1 MSYPQLFKTFIENT
15 NEKQLLR
22 EHVQK
27 TIAEYEVDS
36 ILDIGP
42 GNGTLSIPLSQQV
55 DEYLGVEKKQKF
67 VEELREAGLKII
79 HDTFPVDLDR
89 KFGLVL
95 ISHSFPYEQEKYKKF
110 LRTAYAYVMKEGVLV
125 LITFRGK
132 KNEDWQHIQELL
144 GENSKAPQHRR
155 WLKQL
160 HNFLQSLGKTKV
172 NHVNSSVSCSSVDG
186 LYDALGF
193 VFSNGNAKK
202 LQKWKE
208 EETKI
213 KAYLS
218 KHHKHKEGRYSVS
231 CTHSY
236 FTVCG

>member
-1 MSYPQLFKTFIENT
+1 MSYSQVFKTFIENT

-22 EHVQK
+22 EHIQK

-42 GNGTLSIPLSQQV
+42 GNGTLSVPLSQQV

-67 VEELREAGLKII
+67 VEELREAGLEIV
-79 HDTFPVDLDR
+79 HDSFPVDLDR

-95 ISHSFPYEQEKYKKF
+95 ISHSVPYEPEKYKKF
-110 LRTAYAYVMKEGVLV
+110 LRTAYSYVTKGGVLV

-132 KNEDWQHIQELL
+132 KHEDWQHIRKLIGQ
-144 GENSKAPQHRR
+144 NSKALQHRR
-155 WLKQL
+155 WLQKL
-160 HNFLQSLGKTKV
+160 HNFLQSLGETKV
-172 NHVNSSVSCSSVDG
+172 NHINSSVSCSSVDG

-193 VFSNGNAKK
+193 VFSNGKTKK
-202 LQKWKE
+202 LREWQK

-218 KHHKHKEGRYSVS
+218 KHHKEEGGYSIS

-236 FTVCG
+236 FTVCR

>member
-1 MSYPQLFKTFIENT
+1 MSYPQSFQTFIEST

-22 EHVQK
+22 EHAQK

-95 ISHSFPYEQEKYKKF
+95 ISHSVPYEPEKYKKL
-110 LRTAYAYVMKEGVLV
+110 LRSAYSYVLKEGVLAV
-125 LITFRGK
+125 ITFRGK

-144 GENSKAPQHRR
+144 GENSKALQHRR

-160 HNFLQSLGKTKV
+160 HNFLQSLGETKV
-172 NHVNSSVSCSSVDG
+172 NHVETSVRCDSVDE
-186 LYDALGF
+186 LFNALGF
-193 VFSNGNAKK
+193 VFTNGKAKK
-202 LQKWKE
+202 LQNWKQK
-208 EETKI
+208 ETKI
-213 KAYLS
+213 KSYLS
-218 KHHKHKEGRYSVS
+218 KHHKEERGYSVS

-236 FTVCG
+236 FTVHK